1 MINFLRWT
9 VQLLMLDELEIVCWT
24 KFIDKFNL
32 LEESYSV
39 PDSKAVLDIALWQVF
54 YIAVAAKSILND
66 E

>member
-1 MINFLRWT
+1 
-9 VQLLMLDELEIVCWT
+9 MLDELEIVCWT

-39 PDSKAVLDIALWQVF
+39 PDSKAVLEIALWQVF
-54 YIAVAAKSILND
+54 YIAVATKSILND